1 MCEWDWIE
9 RNGVCTKPATTRFTT
24 KRPTDLEFGTVRRQA
39 TTVDACD
46 EHKGR
51 DRFKLSVVHNVP
63 PTETPL

>member
-1 MCEWDWIE
+1 L
-9 RNGVCTKPATTRFTT
+9 TT

-51 DRFKLSVVHNVP
+51 VRFKLSVVHNVP